1 MPRSLTLACSCSEG
15 KGNLGK
21 AEVLAFKLM
30 KTLSPGSLKQDISDE
45 KCI

>member
-1 MPRSLTLACSCSEG
+1 MLACSCSEG
-15 KGNLGK
+15 KEK